1 MPEPS
6 SASRRPY
13 FPDSVL
19 LDPFV
24 HLAPPL
30 KNATTASTTT
40 SALSPIEVSFEVV
53 DPPGLSRCF
62 VNCSALDA
70 GDLSAPAVVTGADGA
85 FLLIRVAFPRRDDRE
100 MHTDVFIYKAAGP
113 GKPSLHLLPR
123 PYPAGLYSDHVGVL
137 SCGDG
142 HYLVVVPE
150 RRFDG
155 GGRMRY
161 DLQVF
166 SSETNSW
173 TTRTARVASD
183 LEGCYRLLPQHEPSK
198 VFSVG
203 DSLAWVATYLGVLL
217 CDVLGKD
224 PEMRL
229 IDLPPLMPT
238 NRVDLGGGFVAPVR
252 SMRAARDVICKDGWI
267 RCIEIEYP
275 LWSNKFNPMEFRW
288 TAMISKRNLFG
299 SDIWE
304 AFTVDSASLSPTSSC
319 FPDLFPEIWDSSRDR
334 LTLNRVISTAPI
346 LDAYHDNVV
355 FMKTKLHPGHPNG
368 WVLAVDTRNKK
379 LVRAV
384 PFSARKVYL
393 NHSYLQCDFSK
404 YLCKTLEERLS
415 QKRSCYLEAQSLL
428 HSGFASILYANIQEY
443 ASLYILMQLA
453 RYATS
458 NGLGEVATEAVT
470 VFLL

>member
-6 SASRRPY
+6 SASRCPY
-13 FPDSVL
+13 FPDRVL
-19 LDPFV
+19 LDPFA
-24 HLAPPL
+24 HLAPL
-30 KNATTASTTT
+30 KNATTASATT
-40 SALSPIEVSFEVV
+40 SALFPIEVSFEVV
-53 DPPGLSRCF
+53 DPPGISRCI
-62 VNCSALDA
+62 VNCSELDA
-70 GDLSAPAVVTGADGA
+70 GDLRVPTVVTGADGA
-85 FLLIRVAFPRRDDRE
+85 FLLIRVPFRRRDDRE
-100 MHTDVFIYKAAGP
+100 MHTDVFIYKAGP
-113 GKPSLHLLPR
+113 GKPLLHLLPR
-123 PYPAGLYSDHVGVL
+123 PYPAELYSDHVGVV

-142 HYLVVVPE
+142 RHCLVVIPE

-166 SSETNSW
+166 STETKLW

-183 LEGCYRLLPQHEPSK
+183 LEGHYGLLLQHEPTK

-203 DSLAWVATYLGVLL
+203 DSLAWVDTYLGVLL

-238 NRVDLGGGFVAPVR
+238 NKVDVGGGFVAPAR
-252 SMRAARDVICKDGWI
+252 SMCTARDVICKDGSI
-267 RCIEIEYP
+267 RCIEIAYP
-275 LWSNKFNPMEFRW
+275 SWSNLNPMDFRW
-288 TAMISKRNLFG
+288 TAMISKRSLFG

-304 AFTVDSASLSPTSSC
+304 AFTVDSASLSPTNSC

-355 FMKTKLHPGHPNG
+355 LLKTKLHPRYPNG
-368 WVLAVDTRNKK
+368 WILAVDTRNKK

-384 PFSARKVYL
+384 PFSARKAYL
-393 NHSYLQCDFSK
+393 KHSYLQCHFSK
-404 YLCKTLEERLS
+404 YLSKTLGIFTLHVL
-415 QKRSCYLEAQSLL
+415 CLFAPTFGCPSLL
-428 HSGFASILYANIQEY
+428 LLYNCNCWKTHF
-443 ASLYILMQLA
+443 LA
-453 RYATS
+453 MCLCSY
-458 NGLGEVATEAVT
+458 
-470 VFLL
+470 FLLSIIVLTALQY